1 MKTFSFSAY
10 DEKGIRSSGEV
21 NAENI
26 DLARHELAE
35 RKFLIVAIN
44 EKREILP
51 RFEFFGTRKQVSSE
65 EMGYLTAELSL
76 LLNSGITIDKGLAVL
91 RRSQTTPSMVALLD
105 NLHESVRQGSSLAG
119 AMSELDGIFSPLY
132 INLVRLGE
140 SSGKLPEV
148 FSRLSEDIKFQME
161 LKRKVAQALVY
172 PSIILGI
179 CILSIVFIFNYI
191 VPQMSSLFESIDDIP
206 FYTQLLL
213 SMSDWMIRYQ
223 WMALFIIILV
233 AAGLTASMRSPA
245 GLKRLDNFLVQLP
258 GMRRV
263 VILVERI
270 RFNTAIAMML
280 DSGVLIDRCLEMA
293 VGSVRNENIA
303 KVLGVAKER
312 VKKGESL
319 SDALRGSP
327 IYPDFLISL
336 IEIGEESGQLA
347 PVFSEISNRSRRDFE
362 AWVDRLTSMLEP
374 LLILFMGAIVGG
386 VVVVMLLS
394 IISVNDMGI

>member
-21 NAENI
+21 KAENI
-26 DLARHELAE
+26 DLARNELAE

-51 RFEFFGTRKQVSSE
+51 RFEFFGTRNQVSSE

-91 RRSQTTPSMVALLD
+91 RRSQTSPSMVALLD

-148 FSRLSEDIKFQME
+148 FSRLSEDIKFQTE

-179 CILSIVFIFNYI
+179 CMLSIVFIFNYI

-206 FYTQLLL
+206 FYTKLLL

-223 WMALFIIILV
+223 WVVLFIIILA
-233 AAGLTASMRSPA
+233 AAGLTASMRSPT

-293 VGSVRNENIA
+293 VGSVRNGNIA
-303 KVLGVAKER
+303 QALGVAKER

-319 SDALRGSP
+319 SDALRSSP